1 MVLWVNDQLF
11 LGKKTILDFGI
22 AQSISE
28 NTNFPASTTS
38 KFAWAENPQCL
49 FQKKMVSKIPLKW
62 MVTIKHEQNLLEF
75 RLVPK

>member
-38 KFAWAENPQCL
+38 KFALAENSQCL